1 MSGIVDIKLNSYE
14 DYKVKEWSH
23 LQEKQYLMSKKA
35 LRLGQIQS
43 VGYTAIG
50 QLRNILI
57 TFWIASDVVGG
68 LLTLGMMMSISNII
82 GQVNGPL
89 GNLISFLQQ
98 YQNAR
103 ISLERSE
110 EVHLCENEDSRSKL
124 DVPAD
129 EAKDIEVSHLTFS
142 YTGSIGQPALQDIT
156 LRIPKGKT
164 TAIVGESGSG
174 KTTLMK
180 LLLKFY
186 TPAKGTITLDGHDLS
201 LFSAKSLR
209 LQCGIVMQDNF
220 VFSDTI
226 RQNIILG
233 EPYDPRRFEEA
244 IHMACLTDYVDKLP
258 LRDFTKIGR
267 DGVGISGGEK
277 QRIMIA
283 RAIYKRPH
291 YIMLDEATSSLD
303 AENEQRI
310 TDNMAAIFRHHTVV
324 VIAHRLSTV
333 KNADNIIVL
342 KQGRIVEQGDHQTLA
357 ALRGYYYSLVKNQME
372 LAK

>member
-1 MSGIVDIKLNSYE
+1 MRLKFTRQFDQMDCGPSCIRMVASAYGKDYPLSYLRTLAHLTREGVSVAGIRDALKEIGMESATFQMTLEQLE
-14 DYKVKEWSH
+14 DKCPLPAILHWEQNHFVVLYK
-23 LQEKQYLMSKKA
+23 
-35 LRLGQIQS
+35 I
-43 VGYTAIG
+43 T
-50 QLRNILI
+50 RNRFTRRPIYHI
-57 TFWIASDVVGG
+57 
-68 LLTLGMMMSISNII
+68 
-82 GQVNGPL
+82 
-89 GNLISFLQQ
+89 
-98 YQNAR
+98 
-103 ISLERSE
+103 
-110 EVHLCENEDSRSKL
+110 
-124 DVPAD
+124 AD

-186 TPAKGTITLDGHDLS
+186 TPAKGTITLDGHDLGIY
-201 LFSAKSLR
+201 SAKSLR

-244 IHMACLTDYVDKLP
+244 IRMACLTDYVDKLP

-357 ALRGYYYSLVKNQME
+357 AQRGYYYSLVKNQME